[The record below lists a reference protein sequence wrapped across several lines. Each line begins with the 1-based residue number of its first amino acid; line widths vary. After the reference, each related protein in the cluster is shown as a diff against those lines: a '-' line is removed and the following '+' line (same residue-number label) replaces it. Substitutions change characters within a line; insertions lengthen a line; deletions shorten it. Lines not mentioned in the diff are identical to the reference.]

1 MEDVLLLLI
10 NVDHSTYVRITTT
23 DVTITPVDLKNLI
36 VHWPPNLVLNTDVIT
51 VPVLMKLNTVRLIT
65 DVLTHTLRN
74 VPLTVNVPKMIS
86 NVRRYTKE
94 TTLSACST
102 KWQIKPTVKIDYQT
116 TVLYSIHS
124 DAVAST
130 LPQTKLNTNVSNS
143 SLIVKK
149 QENVTLIKLS
159 AQTNTVLIMSNN
171 VLTKKN
177 AKLTKS
183 FVQITLVEI
192 VGNNVKHWVD
202 VLWMLHLNVLMDL
215 VNQFHLVTLVNKMVV
230 MLLLFVLLT
239 NHIYALMG
247 NVLVTKTS
255 VEYNSHVHYP
265 VHSYVK
271 IRLVP

>member
-1 MEDVLLLLI
+1 
-10 NVDHSTYVRITTT
+10 
-23 DVTITPVDLKNLI
+23 
-36 VHWPPNLVLNTDVIT
+36 
-51 VPVLMKLNTVRLIT
+51 MKLNTVRLIT

-74 VPLTVNVPKMIS
+74 VPLTVNVLKMIL
-86 NVRRYTKE
+86 NVLRYIKE
-94 TTLSACST
+94 TTL
-102 KWQIKPTVKIDYQT
+102 KIDYQT

-124 DAVAST
+124 DVVAST

-192 VGNNVKHWVD
+192 VGNNVKH
-202 VLWMLHLNVLMDL
+202 
-215 VNQFHLVTLVNKMVV
+215 
-230 MLLLFVLLT
+230 
-239 NHIYALMG
+239 
-247 NVLVTKTS
+247 
-255 VEYNSHVHYP
+255 
-265 VHSYVK
+265 
-271 IRLVP
+271 